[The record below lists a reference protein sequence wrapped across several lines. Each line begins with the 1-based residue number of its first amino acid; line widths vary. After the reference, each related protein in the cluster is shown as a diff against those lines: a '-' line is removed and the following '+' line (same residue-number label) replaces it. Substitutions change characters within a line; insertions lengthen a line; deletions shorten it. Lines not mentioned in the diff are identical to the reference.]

1 MYFCC
6 VKILRKNTWL
16 FITCVRKLIICYTVK
31 SLFAEIHI
39 IDGYAG
45 FFLQGFKAR
54 YLKANT

>member
-39 IDGYAG
+39 LWTAMLGSFYKD
-45 FFLQGFKAR
+45 
-54 YLKANT
+54 LKQDI

>member
-6 VKILRKNTWL
+6 VKMLRKNTWL

-39 IDGYAG
+39 
-45 FFLQGFKAR
+45 L
-54 YLKANT
+54 